1 MEKQVTE
8 KTKEV
13 HKLYAE
19 CKKVFEPSTTLFGEI
34 VNIEDEAE
42 KEFFY
47 ILCNFFLQ
55 QGRKETIA
63 KGGLIE

>member
-1 MEKQVTE
+1 MAKKITK

-34 VNIEDEAE
+34 ANIEDDAE
-42 KEFFY
+42 KEFFVT
-47 ILCNFFLQ
+47 LCNFFLQ
-55 QGRKETIA
+55 QAQKETIA
-63 KGGLIE
+63 EGVF